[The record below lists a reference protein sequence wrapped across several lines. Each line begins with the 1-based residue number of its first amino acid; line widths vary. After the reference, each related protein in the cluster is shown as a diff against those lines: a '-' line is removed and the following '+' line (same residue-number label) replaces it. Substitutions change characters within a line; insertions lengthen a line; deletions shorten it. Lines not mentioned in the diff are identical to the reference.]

1 MRLAGQRENHAFVRR
16 HRVQQ
21 TSSVLSARYVIIL
34 RTRRLAALH
43 RHAYRLSA
51 HRTTL
56 VSLRVEHGSNL
67 ARLHGIDV
75 LKEKARIPR
84 HTRDVHPDSVHTQ
97 LHTASFSPTQA
108 THHRRKPRSAVLAM
122 RIREKRKLRRTSRPK
137 KEESRG
143 RSSWRERRLCRTD
156 SREAGCFRPAKNLCR
171 SSRLA
176 GTTLRWPRIPFRRGL
191 SLRG

>member
-1 MRLAGQRENHAFVRR
+1 MRLAGQRENNAFVRR

-43 RHAYRLSA
+43 RNAYRLPT
-51 HRTTL
+51 HRTAL
-56 VSLRVEHGSNL
+56 VSLRVEHRSNL

-108 THHRRKPRSAVLAM
+108 THHRRKPCSAALAM
-122 RIREKRKLRRTSRPK
+122 RIREKRSYVALPGRR
-137 KEESRG
+137 
-143 RSSWRERRLCRTD
+143 RRN
-156 SREAGCFRPAKNLCR
+156 REAVA
-171 SSRLA
+171 A
-176 GTTLRWPRIPFRRGL
+176 GVNEDFAGLTAEKRVAFVLR
-191 SLRG
+191 